1 MISLFL
7 VDDHHVVRRGLRS
20 YFESFPDIK
29 ISGEAATAE
38 DLLWQIGKVQVDV
51 VLLDVLLPG
60 GMDGLEA
67 ARRIINLPNP
77 PRIVILTAYTD
88 PARAM
93 AALRMGVQGY
103 VRKDSPPEVLL
114 AAVRAVAN
122 GQVYMDQ
129 QTTESIANE
138 LPESRLSLREQEVLE
153 QISGGHSNRKIAS
166 SLMISEETVKSH
178 VSNILSKLGLE
189 NRSQAI
195 SHALKNGLVRR
206 DSQ

>member
-1 MISLFL
+1 MIRLFL

-38 DLLWQIGKVQVDV
+38 DLLRQIGKMQVDV

-103 VRKDSPPEVLL
+103 VRKDSPPEILL

-122 GQVYMDQ
+122 GQNYLDK
-129 QTTESIANE
+129 QTSESLSE
-138 LPESRLSLREQEVLE
+138 EMPEIKFSLREQQVLE
-153 QISGGHSNRKIAS
+153 QLAGGDTNREIAS
-166 SLMISEETVKSH
+166 TLMISEETVKSH

-195 SHALKNGLVRR
+195 SFALKNGLVRK
-206 DSQ
+206 DS

>member
-1 MISLFL
+1 MIRLFL

-20 YFESFPDIK
+20 YFESFSDIK

-38 DLLWQIGKVQVDV
+38 NLLQQIGKVQIDV

-67 ARRIINLPNP
+67 ARRIISQPNS
-77 PRIVILTAYTD
+77 PRILILTAYTD

-122 GQVYMDQ
+122 GQTYMDQ
-129 QTTESIANE
+129 QTAESISDKM
-138 LPESRLSLREQEVLE
+138 PEIKLSLREQEVLE
-153 QISGGHSNRKIAS
+153 QLAGGDTNREIAS
-166 SLMISEETVKSH
+166 TLMISEETVKSH
-178 VSNILSKLGLE
+178 VSNILSKMGLE

-195 SHALKNGLVRR
+195 SHALINGLVRK
-206 DSQ
+206 DS

>member
-1 MISLFL
+1 MIRLYL

-20 YFESFPDIK
+20 YFESFADIK

-38 DLLWQIGKVQVDV
+38 ELLHKIGEVQTDV
-51 VLLDVLLPG
+51 ILLDILLPG

-67 ARRIINLPNP
+67 ARIILGQPNP

-93 AALRMGVQGY
+93 AALRMGIHGY
-103 VRKDSPPEVLL
+103 VRKDSPPEILL

-122 GQVYMDQ
+122 GQIYLDK
-129 QTTESIANE
+129 QTTEIISEEI
-138 LPESRLSLREQEVLE
+138 PEIKLSLREQQVLE
-153 QISGGHSNRKIAS
+153 QLAGGDTNREIAS
-166 SLMISEETVKSH
+166 TLMISEETVKSH
-178 VSNILSKLGLE
+178 VSSILSKLGLE

-206 DSQ
+206 DS

>member
-1 MISLFL
+1 MIRLFL

-38 DLLWQIGKVQVDV
+38 DLLQNIDKLQADV
-51 VLLDVLLPG
+51 VLLDLLLPG

-67 ARRIINLPNP
+67 ARRIRDQYDLPH
-77 PRIVILTAYTD
+77 ILILTAYTD
-88 PARAM
+88 PARAL
-93 AALRMGVQGY
+93 AALRIGVEGY
-103 VRKDSPPEVLL
+103 VRKDSPPEILL
-114 AAVRAVAN
+114 AAVRTVAN
-122 GQVYMDQ
+122 GQVYLDDQ
-129 QTTESIANE
+129 TVKNISEEI
-138 LPESRLSLREQEVLE
+138 PETRLSLREQEVLE
-153 QISGGHSNRKIAS
+153 HLASGNTNREIAS

-195 SHALKNGLVRR
+195 AHALINGLVRK
-206 DSQ
+206 DS

>member
-1 MISLFL
+1 MIRLFL

-29 ISGEAATAE
+29 IIGEAATAE
-38 DLLWQIGKVQVDV
+38 ELLQKIGKVQTDV
-51 VLLDVLLPG
+51 ILLDILLPG

-67 ARRIINLPNP
+67 ARRILGQPNP

-103 VRKDSPPEVLL
+103 VRKDSPPEILL
-114 AAVRAVAN
+114 AAVRAVVN
-122 GQVYMDQ
+122 GQIYLDQ
-129 QTTESIANE
+129 QTAESIAE
-138 LPESRLSLREQEVLE
+138 EMPETRLSLREQEVLE
-153 QISGGHSNRKIAS
+153 QLAGGNTNREIAS
-166 SLMISEETVKSH
+166 TLMISEETVKSH
-178 VSNILSKLGLE
+178 VSNILSKMGLE

-195 SHALKNGLVRR
+195 SHALKNDLVRR
-206 DSQ
+206 DS

>member
-1 MISLFL
+1 MIRLFL

-20 YFESFPDIK
+20 YFESFADIR

-38 DLLWQIGKVQVDV
+38 ELLQKIGEVQTDV
-51 VLLDVLLPG
+51 ILLDILLPG

-67 ARRIINLPNP
+67 ARRILGQPNP

-103 VRKDSPPEVLL
+103 VRKDSPPEILL
-114 AAVRAVAN
+114 AAVRAVVN
-122 GQVYMDQ
+122 GQIYLDK
-129 QTTESIANE
+129 QTAESIAE
-138 LPESRLSLREQEVLE
+138 EMPETRLSLREQEVLE
-153 QISGGHSNRKIAS
+153 QLAGGNTNREIAS
-166 SLMISEETVKSH
+166 TLMISEETVKSH
-178 VSNILSKLGLE
+178 VSNILSKMGLE

-195 SHALKNGLVRR
+195 SHALKNDLVRR
-206 DSQ
+206 DS

>member
-1 MISLFL
+1 MIRLFL

-38 DLLWQIGKVQVDV
+38 DLLQQMGKVQVDV
-51 VLLDVLLPG
+51 ILLDVLLPG
-60 GMDGLEA
+60 GIDGLEA
-67 ARRIINLPNP
+67 ARRIMGQPNP

-93 AALRMGVQGY
+93 AALRIGVQGY
-103 VRKDSPPEVLL
+103 VRKDSLPEVLL
-114 AAVRAVAN
+114 AAVRAVVN
-122 GQVYMDQ
+122 GQIYVDQ
-129 QTTESIANE
+129 QTTESVSDD
-138 LPESRLSLREQEVLE
+138 LPETKLSLREQEVLE
-153 QISGGHSNRKIAS
+153 QLSGGHSNREIAT

-195 SHALKNGLVRR
+195 SHAFIQGLVRR
-206 DSQ
+206 DS

>member
-1 MISLFL
+1 MIRLYL

-20 YFESFPDIK
+20 YFESFADIK

-38 DLLWQIGKVQVDV
+38 ELLHKIGEVQTDV
-51 VLLDVLLPG
+51 ILLDILLPG

-67 ARRIINLPNP
+67 ARRILGQPNP

-103 VRKDSPPEVLL
+103 VRKDSPPEILL
-114 AAVRAVAN
+114 AAVRAAAN
-122 GQVYMDQ
+122 GQIYLDK
-129 QTTESIANE
+129 QTTEIISEEI
-138 LPESRLSLREQEVLE
+138 PEIKLSLREQQVLE
-153 QISGGHSNRKIAS
+153 QLAGGDTNREIAS
-166 SLMISEETVKSH
+166 TLMISEETVKSH
-178 VSNILSKLGLE
+178 VSSILSKLGLE

-206 DSQ
+206 DS

>member
-1 MISLFL
+1 MIRLFL

-20 YFESFPDIK
+20 YFESFPDIR

-38 DLLWQIGKVQVDV
+38 ELLQKIGEVQTDV
-51 VLLDVLLPG
+51 VLLDILLPG

-67 ARRIINLPNP
+67 ARRILGQPNP

-103 VRKDSPPEVLL
+103 VRKDSPPEILL
-114 AAVRAVAN
+114 AAVRAVVN
-122 GQVYMDQ
+122 GQIYLDQ
-129 QTTESIANE
+129 QTAESIAE
-138 LPESRLSLREQEVLE
+138 EMPETRLSLREQEVLE
-153 QISGGHSNRKIAS
+153 QLAGGDTNREIAS
-166 SLMISEETVKSH
+166 TLMISEETVKSH
-178 VSNILSKLGLE
+178 VSNILSKMGLE

-206 DSQ
+206 DS

>member
-1 MISLFL
+1 MIRLFL

-38 DLLWQIGKVQVDV
+38 DLLRQIGKMQVDV

-67 ARRIINLPNP
+67 ARRVMSQPNP

-103 VRKDSPPEVLL
+103 VRKDSPPEILL

-122 GQVYMDQ
+122 GQNYLDK
-129 QTTESIANE
+129 QTSESLSE
-138 LPESRLSLREQEVLE
+138 EMPEIKFSLREQQVLE
-153 QISGGHSNRKIAS
+153 QLAGGDTNREIAS
-166 SLMISEETVKSH
+166 TLMISEETVKSH
-178 VSNILSKLGLE
+178 VSNILSKMGLE

-195 SHALKNGLVRR
+195 SFALKNGLVRK
-206 DSQ
+206 DS

>member
-1 MISLFL
+1 MIRLFL

-20 YFESFPDIK
+20 YFESFADIR

-38 DLLWQIGKVQVDV
+38 ELLQKIGEVQTDV
-51 VLLDVLLPG
+51 ILLDILLPG

-67 ARRIINLPNP
+67 ARRILGQPNP

-103 VRKDSPPEVLL
+103 VRKDSPPEILL
-114 AAVRAVAN
+114 AAVRAVVN
-122 GQVYMDQ
+122 GQIYLDQ
-129 QTTESIANE
+129 QTAESIAE
-138 LPESRLSLREQEVLE
+138 EMPEARLSLREQEVLE
-153 QISGGHSNRKIAS
+153 QLAGGDTNREIAS
-166 SLMISEETVKSH
+166 TLMISEETVKSH
-178 VSNILSKLGLE
+178 VSNILSKMGLE

-195 SHALKNGLVRR
+195 SHALKNDLVRK
-206 DSQ
+206 DS